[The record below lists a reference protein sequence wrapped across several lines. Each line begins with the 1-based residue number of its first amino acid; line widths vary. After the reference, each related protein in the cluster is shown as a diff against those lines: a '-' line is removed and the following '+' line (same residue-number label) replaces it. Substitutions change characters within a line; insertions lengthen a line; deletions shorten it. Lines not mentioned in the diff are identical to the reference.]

1 MGIFYSGLYEM
12 PKKQLLVSP
21 PFKPLVK
28 YFALLMYLN
37 IRFVSFWEFPK
48 IKDLKL
54 FMQENYK
61 FIAHNSFSI
70 VFGIS
75 GNYFLKLKQRNQV
88 FFLAH
93 TKHCQIHHLPQNQ
106 VHHLPQNHKGALLSG
121 QRPAARVRLLAM
133 RRGELS
139 AVIARLMPNCP

>member
-1 MGIFYSGLYEM
+1 MDIFYSGLYEM

-93 TKHCQIHHLPQNQ
+93 TKHCYITFPKIRYIIFPKITRARSL
-106 VHHLPQNHKGALLSG
+106 VVSDLRLESG
-121 QRPAARVRLLAM
+121 CQLCAEVSSPR
-133 RRGELS
+133 
-139 AVIARLMPNCP
+139 